1 MLKTKLYIKGCGA
14 ITPLAELPKLQLLSN
29 IGTTEKPFLSCIEP
43 DYKLYIEP
51 MVSRRMSRI
60 MKMGLVAAKMCIKDA
75 QIDKPEAIITS
86 TGLGCIED
94 TEKFLGNMILNEEKM
109 LNPTPFIQSTHNT
122 IGAQIAINLKC
133 NGYNITF
140 VHRGHSF
147 ESALIDAILYSLDN
161 KGADILVGGFDEHTK
176 NSFRIMQRL
185 GLFRNTD
192 VLAGEGAVFFVLNT
206 MPSENDYACLRAV
219 ELFGQA
225 ETTAIHQWLQTFLA
239 QQSLDIKTID
249 LVLCGSPNDVSSDPE
264 LSSFLQGTHTQYY
277 KQLCGEYQTASA
289 FALSLAA
296 KIIKQDSSMKNVLIW
311 NNYLQINHSFFLLS
325 AC

>member
-1 MLKTKLYIKGCGA
+1 MLETKLYIKGCGA
-14 ITPLAELPKLQLLSN
+14 ITPQSELPDLHSLSN
-29 IGTTEKPFLSCIEP
+29 SNISEKPYLSCIEP
-43 DYKLYIEP
+43 DYKLFIEP
-51 MVSRRMSRI
+51 MASRRMSRI

-75 QIDKPEAIITS
+75 NIDRPEAIITG

-147 ESALIDAILYSLDN
+147 ESSLIDAILYSLDN
-161 KGADILVGGFDEHTK
+161 KNADILVGGFDELTK
-176 NSFRIMQRL
+176 NSFHILQRL
-185 GLFRNTD
+185 GLFRHSE

-206 MPSENDYACLRAV
+206 LPSDNDYACLRAV
-219 ELFGQA
+219 ELFNQS
-225 ETTAIHQWLQTFLA
+225 EKTTILQRLQTFL
-239 QQSLDIKTID
+239 SETSIDIRNID
-249 LVLCGSPNDVSSDPE
+249 LVLCGSPKDVSSDPA
-264 LSSFLQGTHTQYY
+264 LNTFLRTTNTKYY
-277 KQLCGEYQTASA
+277 KQLCGEYHTASA

-296 KIIKQDSSMKNVLIW
+296 NIIKQDSSIKNVLIW